1 MKKGME
7 KVGEVLKDFWAI
19 FVGVLTSKTV
29 LIISVLYWGSMVY
42 SDLTLS
48 VSERAEDLAT
58 FLGEIPFWIH
68 GYWATVAWIFLSFIG
83 QVGALVC
90 FLVIGKQIYSTYQY
104 KKYKKAR
111 G

>member
-7 KVGEVLKDFWAI
+7 KVGELLKDFWAI
-19 FVGVLTSKTV
+19 FVGVLTSKAV

-42 SDLTLS
+42 SDLALS
-48 VSERAEDLAT
+48 PSEEAAGMAEALSK
-58 FLGEIPFWIH
+58 IPFWVH
-68 GYWATVAWIFLSFIG
+68 GYWATTAWVYLRFVGCI
-83 QVGALVC
+83 GALVG

-104 KKYKKAR
+104 KKAR